1 MNGHNEPDFELPDD
15 LSNETAAQ
23 LIECLHKIARGIEN
37 RYFAQIRQHYAQ
49 HTNERDEQ
57 LPLWD
62 KDPPF

>member
-1 MNGHNEPDFELPDD
+1 MNTDNERDFELPQG

-23 LIECLHKIARGIEN
+23 LIECLYEIARLIEN

-49 HTNERDEQ
+49 HTTEHDEQ